1 MASMEVR
8 THTRLTC
15 QSILD
20 FSQDLDLVLLD
31 NIVAAMYTGAGADQR
46 MAQQVLAL
54 SLIHI

>member
-1 MASMEVR
+1 MEVR

-31 NIVAAMYTGAGADQR
+31 NIVAAMY
-46 MAQQVLAL
+46 L